1 MGNRILMTLVS
12 IFIGLYLCYLGD
24 CATDNCCNGLSVGF
38 YISSGI
44 IGFGGPLAAVCD
56 FLNKLPKNN

>member
-1 MGNRILMTLVS
+1 MGNRILMTLLG

-24 CATDNCCNGLSVGF
+24 IAGENNRHGLSIGF
-38 YISSGI
+38 YISSGL

-56 FLNKLPKNN
+56 FLNKLPKSN